1 MVIGFTTLSIP
12 PPGRGFPASLL
23 NAKTVSIFHAVSL
36 KSYQISGCRRWIISA
51 ALWRMHCW
59 GCPVT
64 QREKGKSFP
73 LCLSI
78 HVRLICHP
86 LLPSCPSRLGTATLL
101 KGLLYAL
108 IKTETQFDGRI
119 QLLYIFR
126 RGIPCAN
133 KLWLFPLYITEVIL
147 HWDQIVVIEQSSHSA
162 TW

>member
-12 PPGRGFPASLL
+12 LPGRGFPASLL

-78 HVRLICHP
+78 HFRPICHP
-86 LLPSCPSRLGTATLL
+86 LLPSCPSRLGTVTLL

-108 IKTETQFDGRI
+108 IKQKHSLMEGFSFFI
-119 QLLYIFR
+119 LLEEGYPVQTSYDYFPYILQKLFCI
-126 RGIPCAN
+126 GI
-133 KLWLFPLYITEVIL
+133 KL
-147 HWDQIVVIEQSSHSA
+147 
-162 TW
+162 